1 MELPKVKSD
10 TIKSIIEEVFTK
22 NHYFGVEEFESAIE
36 TENED
41 LAEMLFSFTDTVADY
56 LGETTHE
63 KEQYSAIAKIAT
75 HLVYKSLS
83 KQLEINEMES

>member
-10 TIKSIIEEVFTK
+10 TIKSIVDEVFTK
-22 NHYFGVEEFESAIE
+22 NYDFGVEEFESTIE

-56 LGETTHE
+56 LGETTYE
-63 KEQYSAIAKIAT
+63 KEQYSAIARIAA